1 MSAGKTTDVAQRRLE
16 TGTWPEVMA
25 IFPYRNQKAP
35 KVPVNEFEKLAGFY
49 SKHGYAAL
57 TKFIELVQ
65 FEEISNQCTMSY
77 NISLRPRY
85 ATGSEPTEEERMI
98 GFLYT
103 PDVLVGTRDGV
114 GGAFVWIK
122 NLSEVALDLA
132 PASMQILDKIFD
144 EVVVLMSSNKN
155 TTTIEEILSDK
166 PKTSKQQHS

>member
-1 MSAGKTTDVAQRRLE
+1 MS
-16 TGTWPEVMA
+16 
-25 IFPYRNQKAP
+25 F
-35 KVPVNEFEKLAGFY
+35 
-49 SKHGYAAL
+49 
-57 TKFIELVQ
+57 
-65 FEEISNQCTMSY
+65 

-85 ATGSEPTEEERMI
+85 ATGSEPTEEERMV